1 MRSARCRLAVALL
14 ALLALLALSSRS
26 LRCLLSWRERH
37 RVSVGPAAQP
47 GRRWTFTRQRPTTK
61 GATTADLKMI
71 KMGLPCVN
79 CIQLLSCV
87 VLGSCSFRIFQ
98 PDHIPTTGYMDL
110 NNRKMLQSTR
120 KAGIKHTAAKYKI
133 CTGASR
139 HAVTIWVLSHSSPA
153 RGSQDNYPAWSTS
166 DHLGNPLPKPTKSA
180 YSGLTH
186 G

>member
-79 CIQLLSCV
+79 C
-87 VLGSCSFRIFQ
+87 
-98 PDHIPTTGYMDL
+98 H
-110 NNRKMLQSTR
+110 
-120 KAGIKHTAAKYKI
+120 
-133 CTGASR
+133 
-139 HAVTIWVLSHSSPA
+139 VLSLEVAPFASFNLITFPQLA
-153 RGSQDNYPAWSTS
+153 TWI
-166 DHLGNPLPKPTKSA
+166 
-180 YSGLTH
+180 
-186 G
+186 